1 MGRARGSGTDAVA
14 FESETLG
21 RGSVTVP
28 PIGSAVLPSGSDRA
42 KLCNGRGGPGKG
54 TDAQTDAAAGF
65 GNAGAGQAGAALA
78 AVLPVVSAA
87 EEGATGELGREGAL
101 AITSTGS
108 VIVIIGGMM

>member
-1 MGRARGSGTDAVA
+1 VGRARGSGTDAVA

-54 TDAQTDAAAGF
+54 TDAQTAAAGF

-87 EEGATGELGREGAL
+87 EEGATGERGREGAV